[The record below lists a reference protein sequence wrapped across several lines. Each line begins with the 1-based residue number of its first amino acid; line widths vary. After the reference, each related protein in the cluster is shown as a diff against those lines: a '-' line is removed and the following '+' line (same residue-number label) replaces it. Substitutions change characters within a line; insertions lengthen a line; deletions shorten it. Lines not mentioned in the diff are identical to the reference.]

1 MALAFSGS
9 VKQSENAVP
18 MSSARGM
25 PVTLTVA
32 SFTSV
37 IIPCGLI
44 ATSESRLDSIIE
56 RPDSMACLDW
66 VTSWVVVDAPMIAPS
81 ASRIGE
87 TVNETGRA
95 VPSLRIRMVWRCSMC
110 WPALILARMVSI
122 SPVRSLGQRTSMDL
136 PMISSLEYPY
146 ILSEERFQLE
156 MMPSSVLAMMASF
169 EFSTIAVMRW
179 AFSRVRCR
187 SVTSS
192 VAVITNSTPP
202 VSMGDKQTLT
212 GSSVPSCCR
221 PFSSRS
227 SPMEVGPGVGE
238 VRRLVLRIDLAEVL
252 RDQGMNGLA
261 DQVVS
266 VIPEQLFRLL
276 IDKPDHACLVHPHQG
291 IRHRLQQAPQPRQF
305 EDTRFPF

>member
-1 MALAFSGS
+1 
-9 VKQSENAVP
+9 
-18 MSSARGM
+18 
-25 PVTLTVA
+25 LTVA
-32 SFTSV
+32 SLASV
-37 IIPCGLI
+37 IKPSGLI

-56 RPDSMACLDW
+56 RADSNAALAS
-66 VTSWVVVDAPMIAPS
+66 VTSCGIADAPMTAPS

-87 TVNETGRA
+87 TANETEKTA
-95 VPSLRIRMVWRCSMC
+95 PSFRTRMVWRCSTC

-122 SPVRSLGQRTSMDL
+122 SPVRSLGHRSSMDL

-146 ILSEERFQLE
+146 ILSAARFQLVT
-156 MMPSSVLAMMASF
+156 MPSRVLAMMASF

-266 VIPEQLFRLL
+266 VIPEQRFRLL
-276 IDKPDHACLVHPHQG
+276 IDKPDHACPVHPHQG